1 MGDGVA
7 NPAQVPVSPIG
18 PKDDLSPG
26 CPHVSVDDEAARS
39 NNTVGA
45 GARLSAFRNRL
56 EIRIDERRVAKEIQM
71 STLVAVVFDD
81 ETTAFDM
88 RSALLK
94 MQKEYLVEM
103 EDSVVVTRNQKGKT
117 KLDQIVN
124 LTRAGA
130 VGGGFWGMLIGLIFL
145 NPLLGAAVGATAGAI
160 SGRFSDIGLD
170 DEMMKELGQSLKP
183 GSSALFVLVRRATGD
198 KVLDGLK
205 EFAGKGRVFRT
216 SLNKDEEE
224 SLREALEKAA

>member
-1 MGDGVA
+1 
-7 NPAQVPVSPIG
+7 
-18 PKDDLSPG
+18 
-26 CPHVSVDDEAARS
+26 
-39 NNTVGA
+39 
-45 GARLSAFRNRL
+45 
-56 EIRIDERRVAKEIQM
+56 M

-88 RSALLK
+88 RNRLLK
-94 MQKEYLVEM
+94 MQKEYLIEM

-124 LTRAGA
+124 LTSAGA

-145 NPLLGAAVGATAGAI
+145 NPLLGAAVGATAGAL
-160 SGRFSDIGLD
+160 SGRFSDIGID
-170 DEMMKELGQSLKP
+170 DAMMKELGRSLKP
-183 GSSALFVLVRRATGD
+183 GSSALFVLVRRATVD

-216 SLNKDEEE
+216 SLDKDEEE